1 MASIAS
7 PFAVQGDTWVYAG
20 SIVNIKEWNLG
31 RDFTGIGYIKIVD
44 GEHVEYIYSEKS
56 CVRNVSGVATAAYDD
71 VRDAADAEYQYEV
84 VGEDDEHLGKYSPYT
99 ETQRKILRKFFVT
112 ATAPEAFTEA

>member
-1 MASIAS
+1 MA
-7 PFAVQGDTWVYAG
+7 T
-20 SIVNIKEWNLG
+20 IKGQNL
-31 RDFTGIGYIKIVD
+31 RIL
-44 GEHVEYIYSEKS
+44 
-56 CVRNVSGVATAAYDD
+56 
-71 VRDAADAEYQYEV
+71 